1 MPTGPPRGAHSSGV
15 ASPGLSA
22 GAATVRTVTAGPSR
36 PPDPRA
42 PAAGRTARERPS
54 HRCSEC
60 GRTVAKWVGQ
70 CPQCSAWGT
79 VAEVAPVRALPGLR
93 TAVTGTVPETP
104 ARPLAEV
111 VAERTPRALTG
122 LEEFDRVLGGG
133 LVAGQ
138 VVLLAGEPGV
148 GKSTLVA
155 AVAHRMA
162 TRSPSGVVLYVS
174 GEESVEQISVRAR
187 RTGCVAPGVLVADTT
202 DLGALLGHVEAHA
215 PALLV
220 VDSVQAIAS
229 SSVEGRAGG
238 MSQVQEVTSVLVRL
252 AKSRRLPLLLIGQ
265 STRENAVAG
274 PRALEHMVDTV
285 LVFEG
290 DKHTSLRM
298 LRAVK
303 NRYGPADEVVCFE
316 QTDDG
321 LREVPDPSSLFRSAR
336 DSPVPGTAVAVSVDG
351 RRAVPAE
358 VQALVAATASP
369 NPRRGVTGLDASRVA
384 MLLAV
389 TEREV
394 GAKLDRD
401 VFVATVGGARLSD
414 PATDLAVC
422 LAVASAASEVPM
434 PPDIAVIGEVALSG
448 DIRPVG
454 HLPKRVAEAAR
465 IGYRRVLVPPGSSVQ
480 LRVPPGL
487 TVVELPHLSRALD
500 SLSARRTQRGPRAL
514 SPAPARRGGVR
525 GETPS

>member
-1 MPTGPPRGAHSSGV
+1 MPPSSSRTPLDRTSLSRD
-15 ASPGLSA
+15 SPGTGGPSA
-22 GAATVRTVTAGPSR
+22 GASR
-36 PPDPRA
+36 PS
-42 PAAGRTARERPS
+42 PARGSSSKERPA
-54 HRCSEC
+54 HRCTSC
-60 GRTVAKWVGQ
+60 GTTVGKWVGQ

-79 VAEVAPVRALPGLR
+79 LEETAPVRALPGLR
-93 TAVTGTVPETP
+93 TSVAGSPPQRP
-104 ARPLAEV
+104 ARPLADV
-111 VAERTPRALTG
+111 VADRTPRQLTG
-122 LEEFDRVLGGG
+122 LAEFDRVLGGG

-155 AVAHRMA
+155 AVAHTTARRDPTA
-162 TRSPSGVVLYVS
+162 RVLYVS

-187 RTGCVAPGVLVADTT
+187 RTGAVAPGILLADET
-202 DLGALLGHVEAHA
+202 DLGALIGHVEAHD
-215 PALLV
+215 PVLLV
-220 VDSVQAIAS
+220 VDSVQAMAS

-238 MSQVQEVTSVLVRL
+238 VSQVQEVTAVLVRL
-252 AKSRRLPLLLIGQ
+252 AKSRRLPVLLIGQ

-285 LVFEG
+285 LTFEG
-290 DKHTSLRM
+290 DKHTALRM

-316 QTDDG
+316 QCDDG
-321 LREVPDPSSLFRSAR
+321 LREVPDPSDLFRSHR
-336 DSPVPGTAVAVSVDG
+336 EVPVPGTAVAVAVDG

-358 VQALVAATASP
+358 VQALVGTSP
-369 NPRRGVTGLDASRVA
+369 SGNPRRGVTGLDGSRVA

-389 TEREV
+389 TEREAGV
-394 GAKLDRD
+394 KLDRD

-422 LAVASAASEVPM
+422 LAVASACSLIPM

-454 HLPKRVAEAAR
+454 HLDQRVAEAAR
-465 IGYRRVLVPPGSSVQ
+465 LGYRRILVPPASGGRSPS
-480 LRVPPGL
+480 VPPGATL
-487 TVVELPHLSRALD
+487 VALPHLSRALE
-500 SLSARRTQRGPRAL
+500 SLAARGPAGRA
-514 SPAPARRGGVR
+514 G
-525 GETPS
+525 